1 MALCVARPALARE
14 HILRAASRQFAAGDV
29 QHWWLPVTD
38 QGIKTR
44 VSDDRIW
51 LPFVVAHYLEVTEDF
66 AVLDEPVAFLEGGPL
81 AAGQQELVRAPQP
94 TADPRRCTNTARARS
109 IRASP
114 SARMACRCS
123 ARATGTT
130 A

>member
-1 MALCVARPALARE
+1 MDVILNGWLLYQTLACRLWARTGFYQASGAWGYRDQLQDVMALC
-14 HILRAASRQFAAGDV
+14 ASRGRRWRASTSCAPPARQFEAGDV

-66 AVLDEPVAFLEGGPL
+66 A
-81 AAGQQELVRAPQP
+81 
-94 TADPRRCTNTARARS
+94 RAR
-109 IRASP
+109 
-114 SARMACRCS
+114 
-123 ARATGTT
+123 
-130 A
+130 